1 MKYLII
7 ILLFGLYSCSEI
19 VDKPKNLIDEDTMA
33 ELVAE
38 FAINDQ
44 LGNINPNGNME
55 ISSKY
60 ILDKYKVKGS
70 DFSDSHTYYLSKPNK
85 MNKIYDK
92 AKKIILEKEPSLKDK
107 IHKENSTP
115 EKELAP

>member
-1 MKYLII
+1 MMKQLLYI
-7 ILLFGLYSCSEI
+7 ILFFGLASCSEI

-33 ELVAE
+33 ELIAE

-70 DFSDSHTYYLSKPNK
+70 DFSDSHIYYLSKPNK

-92 AKKIILEKEPSLKDK
+92 AQKIILEKEPSLKDK
-107 IHKENSTP
+107 IHKENPTD
-115 EKELAP
+115 EKN